1 MKFVADSFLLRSVF
15 PISRWLPAWLSLRVA
30 SLGVVC
36 MHGRGEEE
44 KLTALVPLPIRTP
57 QMEDEMPAPSQVHES
72 KYWSPAGGSVWGPCG
87 TLRR

>member
-15 PISRWLPAWLSLRVA
+15 QVSRWLPAWLSLHVA
-30 SLGVVC
+30 SLGVDC
-36 MHGRGEEE
+36 MHGREKEE
-44 KLTALVPLPIRTP
+44 KVTTLATLPIRTIP
-57 QMEDEMPAPSQVHES
+57 MEDEMTSHES